1 MDGQLRDHEEKEVK
15 RMPMIGDRAPAF
27 RSITTKG
34 KINFPDDYKGKWVI
48 FFSHPADFTPVCT
61 TEFIALAKR
70 YEEFK
75 SINTELLGLSI
86 DSLHSHLAWVKNIE
100 GIDWK
105 GEGKVVVPFPIVADI
120 SMEVANMYGMLQ
132 TVARTQTVR
141 AVFVI
146 DPESVVRAI
155 LYYPMS
161 TGRNIDELKR
171 VVLSLQKHDEENI
184 STPADW
190 NPGDDVVMGSPLTLE
205 EAENRVNGAGDDVIS
220 YEWYLTAKKEK

>member
-1 MDGQLRDHEEKEVK
+1 
-15 RMPMIGDRAPAF
+15 
-27 RSITTKG
+27 
-34 KINFPDDYKGKWVI
+34 
-48 FFSHPADFTPVCT
+48 
-61 TEFIALAKR
+61 
-70 YEEFK
+70 
-75 SINTELLGLSI
+75 
-86 DSLHSHLAWVKNIE
+86 
-100 GIDWK
+100 
-105 GEGKVVVPFPIVADI
+105 
-120 SMEVANMYGMLQ
+120 MYGMLQ

-161 TGRNIDELKR
+161 TGINIDELKR

-190 NPGDDVVMGSPLTLE
+190 NPGDDVVMGSPLTLD